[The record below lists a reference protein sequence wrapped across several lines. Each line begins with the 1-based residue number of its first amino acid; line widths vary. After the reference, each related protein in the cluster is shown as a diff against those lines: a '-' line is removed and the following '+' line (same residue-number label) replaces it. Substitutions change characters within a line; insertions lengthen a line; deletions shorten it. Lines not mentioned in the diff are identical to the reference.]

1 MQYVP
6 VVNGRADDNDE
17 IDVLGLLA
25 ALLDHK
31 WLIIGVSGAFMCV
44 GIAYALLATP
54 VFQASAMLQI
64 EVRRNDP
71 LGLAQASGGADSEP
85 PSATEMVLIQ
95 SRSVVGQAVDKL
107 QLDIVSQPLYFPLLG
122 QYLARRFR
130 LDNPGQLAEPR
141 LGLESFAWGG
151 EVLKLLELQVP
162 DRQRGQKML
171 LTAGEPGQ
179 FSLADAQ
186 GRVLVAGEVG
196 PRHEA
201 NGFAIQVE
209 QLRARPGTGFEVLRN
224 ARLTSI
230 LHYQEALEVSER
242 GKDSGMIGLSLE
254 SDDPFR
260 AIKILD
266 EIATIYVRQNVER
279 SSAEAAQSL
288 AFIKEQLPLVKS
300 DLAQSGNALNE
311 YQRRSKL
318 LDVTQETRA
327 LLEQMV
333 RLDTSLLE
341 LKQQQAEMDRKFT
354 RQHPAYR
361 ALLNQIDG
369 LSRQQ
374 QSLAAK
380 VQNLPATQ
388 QELLNLTRNVEA
400 GTALY
405 TQLLNKSQELEV
417 IRGGAF
423 GNARLIDPAEVNFL
437 KPIKPKKPLIVL
449 VATLLGGF
457 LAVALVL
464 VRKAMSRGLE
474 SPAAIEQL
482 GLAVYASIPY
492 STAQQQH
499 EKKRA
504 RGRGLT
510 GPAVGLLAITH
521 PADPAVEALRSVRTS
536 LHFSLPLAADNRVMI
551 FGPGAGVGKTF
562 ISANLAVVMART
574 GLRVL
579 LIDVDMRQGYL
590 HEVLA
595 LDAGNGLA
603 DVLAGRCE
611 VGSTI
616 RGTGIDNLDFISR
629 GQLAPNPSELLMH
642 AYFAAL
648 LQQMSA
654 RYDLVLLDTPPVL
667 AVTDAAIVGRQCATN
682 LLVTRF
688 ALSMAREIELTLCR
702 MGQNG
707 VPIKGAVFNGVSNKV
722 PRKSGCNAAGYYPVA
737 QTRV

>member
-1 MQYVP
+1 MQHVP

-31 WLIIGVSGAFMCV
+31 WLIVGVSGAFMCIGV
-44 GIAYALLATP
+44 AYALLATP

-71 LGLAQASGGADSEP
+71 LGLAQAGGVADSEP

-107 QLDIVSQPLYFPLLG
+107 QLDIVSRPLYWPLVG
-122 QYLARRFR
+122 PYLARRFG
-130 LDNPGQLAEPR
+130 LNNPGQLAEPR
-141 LGLESFAWGG
+141 LGLDSFAWGG
-151 EVLKLLELQVP
+151 ELLEILELQVP
-162 DRQRGQKML
+162 DALRGRKMI
-171 LTAGEPGQ
+171 LTAGEQGQ
-179 FSLADAQ
+179 FSLTDEQ
-186 GRVLVAGEVG
+186 GREQLAGAVG
-196 PRHEA
+196 ERLEG

-209 QLRARPGTGFEVLRN
+209 RLRARPGTRFEVLRN
-224 ARLTSI
+224 TRLTSI
-230 LHYQEALEVSER
+230 LQYQEALEVSEH
-242 GKDSGMIGLSLE
+242 GKDSGMIVLSLD

-260 AIKILD
+260 AIRILD
-266 EIATIYVRQNVER
+266 EIAAIYVRQNVER
-279 SSAEAAQSL
+279 SSGEAAHSL

-300 DLAQSGNALNE
+300 ELATSGNALNA

-318 LDVTQETRA
+318 VDVTLETRA

-361 ALLNQIDG
+361 SLLNQIG
-369 LSRQQ
+369 ALSRQQ

-380 VQNLPATQ
+380 VQALPATQ
-388 QELLNLTRNVEA
+388 QELLNLTRDVEV
-400 GTALY
+400 GTAIY
-405 TQLLNKSQELEV
+405 TRLLNKSQELDV
-417 IRGGAF
+417 VRGGTF

-492 STAQQQH
+492 SRAQQQY
-499 EKKRA
+499 EKKRSRSRA
-504 RGRGLT
+504 LT
-510 GPAVGLLAITH
+510 APQGALLAITH
-521 PADPAVEALRSVRTS
+521 PGDPAVEALRSLRTS
-536 LHFSLPLAADNRVMI
+536 LHFAMPQAADNRVMI

-562 ISANLAVVMART
+562 ISVNLAVVMART

-579 LIDVDMRQGYL
+579 LIDVDMRRGYL

-595 LDAGNGLA
+595 LEVDNGLA
-603 DVLAGRCE
+603 DVLARRCE
-611 VGSTI
+611 VDSTI
-616 RGTGIDNLDFISR
+616 RGTGVDNVDFISR

-642 AYFAAL
+642 VSFAAL

-654 RYDLVLLDTPPVL
+654 RYDLVLLDTPPLL
-667 AVTDAAIVGRQCATN
+667 AVTDAVIVGRQCATN

-688 ALSMAREIELTLCR
+688 ALSAAKDIELTLCR
-702 MGQNG
+702 LEQNG
-707 VPIKGAVFNGVSNKV
+707 VPIKGAIFNGVRKKV
-722 PRKSGCNAAGYYPVA
+722 SRKSGYNAGGYYSFA
-737 QTRV
+737 QANV